1 MRRASANRLALGIAA
16 ALLALALASCVPAPA
31 PPRPPG
37 EGTPV
42 PGPSAP
48 PPAPAPAPAPLGPL
62 VLKEEP
68 LITVGLTWDRDTL
81 SLAPVDN
88 ASVRHAPWPD
98 ARDLPS
104 HGSLR
109 LLPVTDGV
117 RVETLRGKI
126 WETAFTASARE
137 TCWLAALQPTA
148 PVCRWGGKQW
158 RGALGV
164 FLNPRGR
171 LTLVARLPLETYLQG
186 VVPGEIGSLGDDR
199 IEAGKAQAIA
209 ARSYTLFYRGRRA
222 DEGFDL
228 FGTVEDQFYG
238 AVETEKPLATRCVA
252 ETRGQVAT
260 SEGQPIRANYYSTC
274 GGITADVWEAWPTP
288 PLRYLVS
295 HRDRAHGEDYCSG
308 SAHYRWRETWTA
320 DEFMANLARFGPAN
334 GLVLPP
340 SGLGDLVD
348 VNVASRSRSGRV
360 WVLRVTTTTGT
371 VDIPAYVLRQ
381 TLRRGGQRS
390 AILRSNLFKIAVRRD
405 PTTRAATAV
414 VASGAGSGHGVG
426 LCQTGALSM
435 AQGGAKDRE
444 ILEHYYPGVKLEALY
459 H

>member
-1 MRRASANRLALGIAA
+1 VKPRLGRSAVRLAPAVLLG
-16 ALLALALASCVPAPA
+16 LALVSCVPAPA
-31 PPRPPG
+31 PPKPPG
-37 EGTPV
+37 EGVPV
-42 PGPSAP
+42 PGPAPAPP
-48 PPAPAPAPAPLGPL
+48 PPAPPIGPL

-81 SLAPVDN
+81 ALAPLEN
-88 ASVRHAPWPD
+88 GTYRHAPWPG

-104 HGSLR
+104 HGSIR
-109 LLPVTDGV
+109 VLPQERSV
-117 RVETLRGKI
+117 RVETLRGKV
-126 WETAFTASARE
+126 WETAFVASERE
-137 TCWLAALQPTA
+137 TCWLAALQPSA
-148 PVCRWGGKQW
+148 PACRWSARQW
-158 RGALGV
+158 RGALGA

-222 DEGFDL
+222 AEGFDL

-238 AVETEKPLATRCVA
+238 SVESEKPLATRCVA

-260 SEGQPIRANYYSTC
+260 AEGQPIRANYYSTC

-288 PLRYLVS
+288 ALSYLVS
-295 HRDRAHGEDYCSG
+295 HRDRSHGEDFCAG
-308 SAHYRWRETWTA
+308 SAHYRWRETWSA

-334 GLVLPP
+334 GVTLPP

-348 VNVASRSRSGRV
+348 VNVIARSRSGRV
-360 WVLRVTTTTGT
+360 WILRVTTTTST

-381 TLRRGGQRS
+381 TLRRGGQRA

-405 PTTRAATAV
+405 PTTRAATSV

-426 LCQTGALSM
+426 LCQTGALKM
-435 AQGGAKDRE
+435 AQGGAKDHE
-444 ILEHYYPGVKLEALY
+444 ILEHYYPGARLEPLY